1 MPELSFSDF
10 WRDANLGRLKE
21 VGGMRSGRWQPVA
34 MFL

>member
-21 VGGMRSGRWQPVA
+21 VGGVRTRERYTQQ
-34 MFL
+34 